1 MFILKDPISAFA
13 RHLSITDDEHLL
25 KIWQE
30 RIKITPK
37 QLSHKSRKLISE
49 ENVNHHPDL
58 AKKYLKQMVSCSD
71 NDESGHY
78 HINLLN
84 DLNIKI
90 IEKTKSVILMYNGMA
105 IGAVVRDAA
114 TKDISNHF
122 GAKIKSIIEGH
133 PVLKRGDSHKSFGK
147 MVGDGFRANR
157 LDFGYD
163 KYVYKTSNPEEQKIL
178 CDNGTTLAK
187 WLFEFGKD
195 HLLWATISY
204 EEFKNQVGLDDNE
217 IIGAVFCAENYEA
230 MGHKDNDRSKYAIG
244 YVYEEGIVEDGFFFY
259 PEFGVAIEMS
269 SNSIWC
275 WLTQAVHGTSKL
287 NLSKGGVRY
296 TAAITLSER
305 TARAIERN
313 KV

>member
-1 MFILKDPISAFA
+1 MSAFV
-13 RHLSITDDEHLL
+13 RHLSTTNDEYLL
-25 KIWQE
+25 EIWQE
-30 RIKITPK
+30 RTKIRPK
-37 QLSHKSRKLISE
+37 QLSHKSRKLILE
-49 ENVNHHPDL
+49 ENVDYRPDL
-58 AKKYLKQMVSCSD
+58 AKKYFKQMVSCSD

-90 IEKTKSVILMYNGMA
+90 IERTKSVILMYNGVA
-105 IGAVVRDAA
+105 IGAVVRNAA
-114 TKDISNHF
+114 KKKVSNHF

-133 PVLKRGDSHKSFGK
+133 PILKRGGSHTSFGK
-147 MVGDGFRANR
+147 MVGEGFRANR
-157 LDFGYD
+157 LDSGYD
-163 KYVYKTSNPEEQKIL
+163 KYVYKTSNPEEQKII
-178 CDNGTTLAK
+178 CDNGVTLAK

-195 HLLWATISY
+195 HLLQATISY

-244 YVYEEGIVEDGFFFY
+244 YVYEEGIVEEGFFFY
-259 PEFGVAIEMS
+259 PEFGIAIEMS

-287 NLSKGGVRY
+287 DLSKGGVRY
-296 TAAITLSER
+296 TAAITLSEK